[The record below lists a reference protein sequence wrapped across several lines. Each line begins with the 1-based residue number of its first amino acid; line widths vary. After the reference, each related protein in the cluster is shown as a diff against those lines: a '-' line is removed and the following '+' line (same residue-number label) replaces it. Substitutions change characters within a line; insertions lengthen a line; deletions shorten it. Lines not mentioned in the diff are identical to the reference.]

1 MKKVKVFYKTVLS
14 IIITSGFMITPH
26 SVVQAQS
33 KKEDSL
39 IYKFKDGKGH
49 LIYTDRLPANEKGEF
64 SVLSADSGSIKKVV
78 QEQLNET
85 EIEQLKIEKE
95 EQKIAI
101 EEKISSEARD
111 KALIIAY
118 SSVKDIDNLKNYE
131 LEQIDLG
138 IKNNID
144 NIATL
149 KDQIKNLEESYALNP
164 DNVSISVDLEKSKND
179 LQIVEKTLNSNK
191 EMYAQRERKY
201 LEDRKRYLE
210 ILEERKGTPTKE
222 EKKNNTEVE
231 VIIEN

>member
-1 MKKVKVFYKTVLS
+1 MKKVKVFYKSVLS
-14 IIITSGFMITPH
+14 IIITSGFIMAPH
-26 SVVQAQS
+26 SVVQAQN

-49 LIYTDRLPANEKGEF
+49 LFYTDRLPANEK
-64 SVLSADSGSIKKVV
+64 
-78 QEQLNET
+78 

-101 EEKISSEARD
+101 EEKISSKARD

-144 NIATL
+144 SIATL

-164 DNVSISVDLEKSKND
+164 DNISISVDLEKSKND

-210 ILEERKGTPTKE
+210 IFEERKGKPTKE
-222 EKKNNTEVE
+222 KDKTNAE